1 MSSTYHAPR
10 FRARL
15 TYIEGRSVLLM
26 SRVAWKELKLQ
37 EDKPVLMDV
46 SQTPMSGVVRDAL
59 VVAAVAQRT
68 STATARISIYR
79 YDPEDAPT
87 DYNVDHY
94 EVWEDLPSYHDYEEI
109 VLAASTQD
117 DDNLRGF
124 MQGNVFI
131 VKEKPGKDHWL
142 SQPELPALVRTVIRS
157 T

>member
-10 FRARL
+10 FHARL

-26 SRVAWKELKLQ
+26 SRVTWKELKFQ
-37 EDKPVLMDV
+37 EGKPILIDV
-46 SQTPMSGVVRDAL
+46 SQTPMSGVARDAL
-59 VVAAVAQRT
+59 VVAAVALRSST
-68 STATARISIYR
+68 STARISIYR

-87 DYNVDHY
+87 PYNVDHY
-94 EVWEDLPSYHDYEEI
+94 EVWEDLPSFHDYEEI
-109 VLAASTQD
+109 VSAASTRD

-142 SQPELPALVRTVIRS
+142 SQPELPALVRTVVRS

>member
-1 MSSTYHAPR
+1 
-10 FRARL
+10 
-15 TYIEGRSVLLM
+15 M
-26 SRVAWKELKLQ
+26 SRVAWKELKLH
-37 EDKPVLMDV
+37 EDKPVLIDV
-46 SQTPMSGVVRDAL
+46 SQTPMSGVARDAL
-59 VVAAVAQRT
+59 VVAAVAQRA

-87 DYNVDHY
+87 PYNVDHY
-94 EVWEDLPSYHDYEEI
+94 EVWEDLPSFHDYEEI
-109 VLAASTQD
+109 VSAASTRD

-142 SQPELPALVRTVIRS
+142 SQPELPALIRTVVRS

>member
-1 MSSTYHAPR
+1 MSSTYQAPR
-10 FRARL
+10 FHARL

-26 SRVAWKELKLQ
+26 SRVKWQELKLQ
-37 EDKPVLMDV
+37 ENEPVLIDV
-46 SQTPMSGVVRDAL
+46 SQTPMSGVARDAL
-59 VVAAVAQRT
+59 VVATVARRS

-79 YDPEDAPT
+79 YDQEDKPT
-87 DYNVDHY
+87 PYNVDHY

-109 VLAASTQD
+109 VSAASTQD

-124 MQGNVFI
+124 LHGNVFI

-142 SQPELPALVRTVIRS
+142 SHPELPALVRTVVRS